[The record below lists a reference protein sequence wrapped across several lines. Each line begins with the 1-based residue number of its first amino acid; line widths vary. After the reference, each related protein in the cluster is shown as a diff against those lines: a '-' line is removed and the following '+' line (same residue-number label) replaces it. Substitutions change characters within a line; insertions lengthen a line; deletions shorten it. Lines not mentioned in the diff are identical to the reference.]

1 MSSSLSMAPERLK
14 PKLHNTFPERILGL
28 KNASALRG
36 YSEIEKFA
44 IARAQAPAR
53 EARALARA
61 ESVSSVTDH
70 LTMKRAAIDAGEFFS
85 HCRGQQC
92 DVRDFTEV
100 FGDEPDRFF
109 CGHPVQMI
117 EPRKVHRARIPPQC
131 AFAAQVEVDIEITHG
146 QLAQAAVNR
155 FAITAAGEIRFRY
168 RAPVPAHF
176 ENRDNMVGV
185 LFRFQIENQG
195 WESQNAERGRS
206 ENSAFKT

>member
-1 MSSSLSMAPERLK
+1 MSSSLLMAPERLK
-14 PKLHNTFPERILGL
+14 PKLHNTSSERSLAL

-44 IARAQAPAR
+44 IARAQAPAH

-70 LTMKRAAIDAGEFFS
+70 LTMKRAAIDAGEFFF

-109 CGHPVQMI
+109 CCHPVQMI
-117 EPRKVHRARIPPQC
+117 EPRKVHSARIPPQC

-155 FAITAAGEIRFRY
+155 FAITAAGEVRFRNCS
-168 RAPVPAHF
+168 PTFSHF
-176 ENRDNMVGV
+176 ENGDHVIGV
-185 LFRFQIENQG
+185 
-195 WESQNAERGRS
+195 
-206 ENSAFKT
+206 AFGF

>member
-14 PKLHNTFPERILGL
+14 PKLHNTSTERILGL

-44 IARAQAPAR
+44 IARAQAAAR

-70 LTMKRAAIDAGEFFS
+70 LTMKRAAIDAGEFFF

-100 FGDEPDRFF
+100 FGDKPDRFVR
-109 CGHPVQMI
+109 GHPVETI
-117 EPRKVHRARIPPQC
+117 ESREVHRTRIASQR
-131 AFAAQVEVDIEITHG
+131 AFAAQVEVDVEIAHG
-146 QLAQAAVNR
+146 QLA
-155 FAITAAGEIRFRY
+155 
-168 RAPVPAHF
+168 
-176 ENRDNMVGV
+176 
-185 LFRFQIENQG
+185 
-195 WESQNAERGRS
+195 
-206 ENSAFKT
+206 